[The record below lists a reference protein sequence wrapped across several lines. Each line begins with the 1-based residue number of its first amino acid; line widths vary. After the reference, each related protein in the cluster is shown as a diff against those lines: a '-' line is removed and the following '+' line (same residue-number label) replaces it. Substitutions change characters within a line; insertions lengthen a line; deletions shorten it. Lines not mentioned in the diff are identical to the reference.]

1 MSNIILNGIDS
12 DTITGLLIQ
21 KLPPIIKPAMRT
33 EVEEIDGRDGDIITP
48 LGFSAYDRELLIG
61 LRWGFNIDEIID
73 YFNSDGTA
81 VFSNEPNKVY
91 YYKILEQIDYEA
103 LGRLK
108 KATVTFHC
116 QPFKYEYGESPITF
130 SSSETVV
137 NGGNIYARPTI
148 EVTGEGTVG
157 IYLDANEMLTLDM
170 GVSETTFLI
179 DLEEMNAYE
188 GTTLANRKV
197 TGDYSQFILPVGSS
211 TLSVSGTV
219 TSVTVTRYSRWI

>member
-1 MSNIILNGIDS
+1 MSNIILNGVDS

-21 KLPPIIKPAMRT
+21 KLPPIIRPAVRV
-33 EVEEIDGRDGDIITP
+33 ELEEIDGRDGDITTP
-48 LGFSAYDRELLIG
+48 LGYSAYDRELLIG
-61 LRWGFNIDEIID
+61 LRWNFDIDEIIS
-73 YFNSDGTA
+73 YFNGSGTV
-81 VFSNEPNKVY
+81 VFSNEPTKLY
-91 YYKILEQIDYEA
+91 YYKLLEQIDYEA

-108 KATVTFHC
+108 QATVVFHC
-116 QPFKYEYGESPITF
+116 QPFKYEYGETPISF
-130 SSSETVV
+130 SSTETVT
-137 NGGNIYARPTI
+137 NTGNIYSRPTL

-157 IYLDANEMLTLDM
+157 IYLDANEMLTLEM

-188 GTTLANRKV
+188 GAYLANRKV